1 MTDKRKNN
9 LMKQFSSPE
18 HAVDVRRQTKRLRG
32 EIHAGMKNLENRI
45 ITVHILLVNKFGC
58 MVKFFLIE

>member
-9 LMKQFSSPE
+9 LMKQFPSPE
-18 HAVDVRRQTKRLRG
+18 RAVDERRQTKRLRG

-58 MVKFFLIE
+58 MGKFFLIE

>member
-9 LMKQFSSPE
+9 LMKQFPSPE
-18 HAVDVRRQTKRLRG
+18 RAVDERRQTKRLRG
-32 EIHAGMKNLENRI
+32 EIHAGMKIWRTES

-58 MVKFFLIE
+58 MGKFFLIE